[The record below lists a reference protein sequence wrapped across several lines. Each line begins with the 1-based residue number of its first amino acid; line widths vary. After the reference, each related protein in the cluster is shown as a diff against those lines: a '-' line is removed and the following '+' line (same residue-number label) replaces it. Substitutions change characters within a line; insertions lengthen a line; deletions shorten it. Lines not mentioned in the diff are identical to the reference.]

1 MNKNGQTLILFVIMI
16 PILLGLCAFVIDV
29 GSIVLANTKLRE
41 VTKTI
46 ISDVMDDAS
55 IDKIQSLYL
64 KNDIPVE
71 NLEVEIK
78 EDQIRVQN
86 HTIKLLKMNNKCND
100 SKQKNYKTKQNFNSN
115 IVCSIFI
122 ISCINWDKTLIF

>member
-46 ISDVMDDAS
+46 ISDVIDDAS

-86 HTIKLLKMNNKCND
+86 EYEIDSIIGSIIGLDTYRVEVDITGTKGND
-100 SKQKNYKTKQNFNSN
+100 KVLFE
-115 IVCSIFI
+115 
-122 ISCINWDKTLIF
+122 

>member
-78 EDQIRVQN
+78 EDEIRIQN
-86 HTIKLLKMNNKCND
+86 EYEID
-100 SKQKNYKTKQNFNSN
+100 
-115 IVCSIFI
+115 SIFGSI
-122 ISCINWDKTLIF
+122 IGFDTYKVEVDIVGMKVNDKVIFE

>member
-71 NLEVEIK
+71 NLNVSFEEDEIEVNLTYSVVALFGRIVGLETYDVNVHRVGKLSNDEVIIEKK
-78 EDQIRVQN
+78 E
-86 HTIKLLKMNNKCND
+86 
-100 SKQKNYKTKQNFNSN
+100 
-115 IVCSIFI
+115 
-122 ISCINWDKTLIF
+122 